1 MRGFLKKYAVVAS
14 LVFVLASAVVA
25 VVLTTVSVPEQSKVS
40 FTRFLDMVKEKK
52 VMKVDIDLNKGTF
65 KFYDNRGALYI
76 TDNPKEDNFKR
87 FLLDNGIT
95 VKERNGGQFS
105 PVFMVIL
112 ISQLILVGLIIQ
124 MRRGTGGLSPNSL
137 SNKTIEETTSIP
149 DTRIANIAGNEEIRD
164 EIETLVE
171 FLKNPQHYQSM
182 GAKLPKGIIL
192 YGPPGTGKTLTA
204 KAIAGEAGVPFFF
217 MSGSD
222 FVEIYVGMG
231 SRKVRELFRKAKE
244 KAPCIIFIDEIDAVG
259 AKRSGQNNSEHNQ
272 TVNALLN
279 ELDGF
284 DGSEGIVVIAATNRL
299 DDLDPALIRP
309 GRFDKHLMVNLPD
322 QKARLHIL
330 KMYAKN
336 KKLAEDVDLE
346 RLASLTIGFSG
357 AALEA
362 LLNEA
367 AILAAN
373 KHQSY
378 ITFEEIDEAYY
389 KTVMKG
395 SKKKSTSEE
404 MHQKELVA
412 WHESG
417 HALCAKLLT
426 DMEIPKVSIVPST
439 TGAAGVTFITP
450 KKMGMYSKQELLN
463 NIKIRYA
470 GRAAEYL
477 LLGDEDSLT
486 TGASNDI
493 EQATAHIR
501 EIIAT
506 YGMHPRFGLIS
517 LKELNVNAD
526 ALILEEA
533 SKLANRLYEETVNL
547 LAEEKEALEQI
558 AKALMEKETLSEDEL
573 DEIIAEYST
582 LERVS

>member
-357 AALEA
+357 DRFR
-362 LLNEA
+362 
-367 AILAAN
+367 
-373 KHQSY
+373 S
-378 ITFEEIDEAYY
+378 
-389 KTVMKG
+389 
-395 SKKKSTSEE
+395 
-404 MHQKELVA
+404 VA
-412 WHESG
+412 
-417 HALCAKLLT
+417 
-426 DMEIPKVSIVPST
+426 
-439 TGAAGVTFITP
+439 
-450 KKMGMYSKQELLN
+450 Q
-463 NIKIRYA
+463 
-470 GRAAEYL
+470 
-477 LLGDEDSLT
+477 
-486 TGASNDI
+486 
-493 EQATAHIR
+493 
-501 EIIAT
+501 
-506 YGMHPRFGLIS
+506 
-517 LKELNVNAD
+517 
-526 ALILEEA
+526 
-533 SKLANRLYEETVNL
+533 
-547 LAEEKEALEQI
+547 
-558 AKALMEKETLSEDEL
+558 
-573 DEIIAEYST
+573 
-582 LERVS
+582 